1 MKIKKNLSIALTV
14 ITLLI
19 AVVLISLFSTEYKRE
34 LFKAKLGSIESQ
46 FNVAQILEKNS
57 KAGSQDY
64 LVAVIWY
71 CKAAKNGHTE
81 SQYKIA
87 DILSDPKIDPDP
99 AISMAIRNSLT
110 KAEINKFL
118 IAAGDHGSFASYY
131 MLANSTYSYNLRTE
145 WLKKA
150 ADAGSVDAARLMKAR
165 VGDDRTMINYWREK
179 AANLGDGDAQFQL
192 GELYELGE
200 EVKQSYQEAENWYE
214 KASATDEQKYDEVY
228 IARFRGKVNDAKFRL
243 ASLYLDG
250 NGSKSKGDGFKL
262 MEEVANHGHADAQNT
277 LGILYLTGNSVI
289 LSYEKALLWFQKSA
303 NQDNKKAQY
312 NLAYMYAFG
321 LGVAQNIETAKDYF
335 RQSSVVDQWRLDE
348 DAKIVFFKGIEN
360 VVCKNQHT
368 TTTLVNYCT

>member
-1 MKIKKNLSIALTV
+1 
-14 ITLLI
+14 
-19 AVVLISLFSTEYKRE
+19 LISLFSTEYKRE
-34 LFKAKLGSIESQ
+34 LFKAKLGNTDSL
-46 FNVAQILEKNS
+46 FYVAQVLEKNS
-57 KAGSQDY
+57 EAESTDY
-64 LVAVIWY
+64 LVAIIRY
-71 CKAAKNGHTE
+71 CEAAKKGHKE

-87 DILSDPKIDPDP
+87 EILSDPKIDPQS
-99 AISMAIRNSLT
+99 AISMTIESSLT

-131 MLANSTYSYNLRTE
+131 KLANSANSYELRTE
-145 WLKKA
+145 WLIKA
-150 ADAGSVDAARLMKAR
+150 AEAGSVDAARHLSVRFMNDKTA
-165 VGDDRTMINYWREK
+165 TNYWRNK
-179 AANLGDGDAQFQL
+179 AANLGDGNAQFLL
-192 GELYELGE
+192 GTLYEEGE
-200 EVKQSYQEAENWYE
+200 GVTQNYQDAEYWYE
-214 KASATDEQKYDEVY
+214 KASAADGQKYD
-228 IARFRGKVNDAKFRL
+228 KVNDAKFRL

-335 RQSSVVDQWRLDE
+335 RQSSVVDQSRADE
-348 DAKIVFFKGIEN
+348 DGKIVFFKGIEN